1 MKNNSRIIF
10 LDILR
15 AIAVLM
21 MVQGHTIDSLL
32 ADEYRTFDSVI
43 YSVWH
48 TMRGFTAPIFM
59 FTAGVVFTYL
69 LKLNN
74 LPFKDNPRV
83 VKGLKRFFLLLGL
96 GYLLRYPTYK
106 IFDFRYVSETQ
117 WKIFFAVDAL
127 HLIAFGLLFILIL
140 TYISEK
146 VKVSSITVFSSGAA
160 FFFLMLF
167 VVREFSWGEILPQFA
182 AGYFTREFGSIFPLF
197 PYAGYVLAGGVLG
210 IILAGNKDIYK
221 ESGFMIKLLLI
232 GSSLIAVSYLL
243 FGIINIYEPQA
254 NYWTSRISIVFFRL
268 GVVLMLNGAIG
279 FAAAK
284 LNNIPNTI
292 KLIGRHT
299 LLIYVVHLVIIY
311 GSAWSP
317 GVSRYFKHS
326 LTLFEAITAALIMIS
341 LMIGMVLI
349 INKLVFERRRKK
361 TQTCRS

>member
-1 MKNNSRIIF
+1 M
-10 LDILR
+10 
-15 AIAVLM
+15 
-21 MVQGHTIDSLL
+21 
-32 ADEYRTFDSVI
+32 
-43 YSVWH
+43 
-48 TMRGFTAPIFM
+48 
-59 FTAGVVFTYL
+59 
-69 LKLNN
+69 
-74 LPFKDNPRV
+74 
-83 VKGLKRFFLLLGL
+83 

-106 IFDFRYVSETQ
+106 IFDFRYVSESQ

-146 VKVSSITVFSSGAA
+146 IKISNITTFSFGAS

-221 ESGFMIKLLLI
+221 ESSFMIKLLLC
-232 GSSLIAVSYLL
+232 GSALIAVSYLL
-243 FGIINIYEPQA
+243 FGLINIYEPQS
-254 NYWTSRISIVFFRL
+254 NYWTSRISLVFFRL

-279 FAAAK
+279 FAAMK
-284 LNNIPNTI
+284 LNKIPNTI

-326 LTLFEAITAALIMIS
+326 LTLFEAISTALIMIS
-341 LMIGMVLI
+341 LMVGLVLLV
-349 INKLVFERRRKK
+349 NKLIFERRKK
-361 TQTCRS
+361 KHKLAAANVYLIKPK